1 MSYWQRS
8 CWGEDLMFAAG
19 QASKKKETVWFT
31 LNSMQ
36 LHILSTERFSR
47 ANSILQEQKTGNSS
61 EHFARQVFIFTE
73 WTGPLSASNSLV
85 HNFNQ
90 DFNCHT
96 FNAFWIARKK
106 IIVFSTFHLISWSW
120 CVTSLATEKALSCL
134 FNVLMSG
141 RNTFKIR

>member
-47 ANSILQEQKTGNSS
+47 ANSILQEQKTGNPS

-73 WTGPLSASNSLV
+73 WTGPLSASNSLI

-96 FNAFWIARKK
+96 FNAFWIARTK
-106 IIVFSTFHLISWSW
+106 IIVFSTFHLISWSR